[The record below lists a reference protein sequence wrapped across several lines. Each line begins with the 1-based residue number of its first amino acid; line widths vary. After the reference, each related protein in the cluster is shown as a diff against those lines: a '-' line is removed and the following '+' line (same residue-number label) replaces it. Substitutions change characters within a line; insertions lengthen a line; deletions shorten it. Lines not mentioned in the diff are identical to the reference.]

1 MKILLVGDTHG
12 VKNDIWNACNEAGDR
27 KIAHVVVLGDFGLWD
42 HTAEGVAFLD
52 ACNEAAHV
60 NNLSIY
66 AIGGNHENWDHWE
79 TYAQMGLPR
88 HKGFTMVR
96 RRVLL
101 SDKVNKWTWHNK
113 QFVAAG
119 GAVSI
124 DKDWRLKRERGTE
137 ENLYFTGVR
146 DSRGTGP
153 RTLWW
158 PNEQLTDEHVE
169 EIKSWNIK
177 ADYLFTHDCSDKT
190 PFYNRLKP
198 DLDSQIHRQRID
210 KVLRAVKPDMHF
222 HGHMHTKYD
231 WINTN
236 TFRWEH
242 GTQTYGLECN
252 NDWWSW
258 GVLDLETDKFTWRGT
273 ESEPEDTETVLSSFP
288 GIDFETE

>member
-1 MKILLVGDTHG
+1 MKLILVGDTHG
-12 VKNDIWNACNEAGDR
+12 VKNDIWNACREAGDR

-42 HTAEGVAFLD
+42 HTPDGVEFLD
-52 ACNEAAHV
+52 ECNEAARV

-79 TYAQMGLPR
+79 AYAKMGLPR

-101 SDKVNKWTWHNK
+101 SDKVNKWVWHNK

-124 DKDWRLKRERGTE
+124 DKDWRLAREAGERDEFGNRTRGGMGE
-137 ENLYFTGVR
+137 
-146 DSRGTGP
+146 
-153 RTLWW
+153 RTLYW
-158 PNEQLTDEHVE
+158 PNEQLTDEQVA
-169 EIKSWNIK
+169 EIEGWGIK
-177 ADYLFTHDCSDKT
+177 ADYLLTHDCSNNS
-190 PFYNRLKP
+190 PFFDRMKP

-210 KVLRAVKPDMHF
+210 KVLRATKPEMHF
-222 HGHMHTKYD
+222 HGHMHNKFD

-236 TFRWEH
+236 TFQWEH

-258 GVLDLETDKFTWRGT
+258 GVLDLELDKFYWRGQEPEVT
-273 ESEPEDTETVLSSFP
+273 ESQEDEIVKADEFLDST
-288 GIDFETE
+288 